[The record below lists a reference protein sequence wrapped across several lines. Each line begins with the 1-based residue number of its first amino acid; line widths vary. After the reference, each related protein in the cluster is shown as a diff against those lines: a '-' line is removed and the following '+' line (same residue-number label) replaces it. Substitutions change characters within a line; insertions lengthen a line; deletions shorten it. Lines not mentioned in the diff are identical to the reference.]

1 MNERPDPQRV
11 AEALCRILLARYDIP
26 PGDIHVR
33 LKEKTGE
40 ERKEE
45 KAVG

>member
-33 LKEKTGE
+33 LREKAEKEQ
-40 ERKEE
+40 KEE